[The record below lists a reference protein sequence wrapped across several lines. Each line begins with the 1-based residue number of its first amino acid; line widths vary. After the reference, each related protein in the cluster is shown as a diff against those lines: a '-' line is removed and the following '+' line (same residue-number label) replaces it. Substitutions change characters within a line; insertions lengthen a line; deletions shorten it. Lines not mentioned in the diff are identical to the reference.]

1 MMAVDGLE
9 GPIPRDSI
17 GVRWSAE
24 RSMLCREKV
33 GPGLT
38 EAQANAALEAMAF
51 PSPRRRRLRPR
62 CYTQQ

>member
-1 MMAVDGLE
+1 MAVDGLE

-24 RSMLCREKV
+24 RSMLCEKV

-38 EAQANAALEAMAF
+38 EAQANAALEAAMAF